1 MPVFYPPLSFCKQHI
16 NVRVVL
22 LTSINAS
29 GQAKMIPDTAN
40 RVPLR
45 FTLCFHSPC
54 QLGGPLRFYSLQA
67 RSSVQ
72 ASAWGWG
79 ERGGKDRG
87 CCLPSLSGKG
97 WAALSGQLPCS
108 QVGWWLEKSQVRG
121 WRCRAIFLLSTPYQ
135 LADPAGCMGERRV
148 LCPRKGFRSRH
159 VSLHHARMLWL
170 LWLSPEGQIYL

>member
-79 ERGGKDRG
+79 EHWGEGQGVLPAFPVWEGVSSAQRAAPMQPGRMVTGKK
-87 CCLPSLSGKG
+87 P
-97 WAALSGQLPCS
+97 
-108 QVGWWLEKSQVRG
+108 
-121 WRCRAIFLLSTPYQ
+121 
-135 LADPAGCMGERRV
+135 GERV
-148 LCPRKGFRSRH
+148 KVQSYFSASYSVPASRSC
-159 VSLHHARMLWL
+159 WL
-170 LWLSPEGQIYL
+170 QG